1 MEPLMGQRFTVWL
14 GRRRQILCFES
25 AAEIDRIQLQAGV
38 GSGAAAMIKSQS
50 CLPFTVNT
58 GDASTTDRIGRK
70 RDG

>member
-1 MEPLMGQRFTVWL
+1 M
-14 GRRRQILCFES
+14 CFES